1 MWSKISSPEVIDYIK
16 RLNIVKKC
24 FENKPETVEI
34 NWALEVV
41 VAGVNDGA
49 DVDWG
54 TGGGGEPELIS

>member
-1 MWSKISSPEVIDYIK
+1 MIDYIK